1 MVEINSNNSSI
12 NNLPRFFQFSQS
24 ERIIIMNNFKEL
36 TDFLDKYSV
45 KYTIHSDCVEV
56 DGLLCLD
63 NKNLKSLPDS
73 FGNLKINGAGLW
85 LRDNNLTSLP
95 ESFGNLKIRGSL
107 WLGENNLTSLPES
120 FGNLKIG
127 GGLYLNHNNLTSL
140 PESFGN
146 LMINGT
152 LSLGY
157 NKLASLPESFGNLKI
172 GGDLSLSNNKLTS
185 LPESFGNLKIGHD
198 LYLKDNNLTSEPII
212 PSMKQTIEKDWCYI
226 DGIVREIVSRKEIG
240 DLSVIKTHFDFIV
253 GKDNTWAHGKT
264 IEKAIQDYNF
274 KLMEPNPDVLKDL
287 DLDKPMSHEE
297 AINVYR
303 AITRACREGIRQWM
317 SGKTFPEQITIREI
331 INLTQSAYGGNK
343 FKQFFNQ

>member
-1 MVEINSNNSSI
+1 
-12 NNLPRFFQFSQS
+12 
-24 ERIIIMNNFKEL
+24 MNNFKEL
-36 TDFLDKYSV
+36 TLFLDKYSV
-45 KYTIHSDCVEV
+45 KYTIQSDCVEV
-56 DGLLCLD
+56 NGPALVLD
-63 NKNLKSLPDS
+63 SKNLKSLPDS

-127 GGLYLNHNNLTSL
+127 GGLYLNHNELTSL
-140 PESFGN
+140 QESFGN

-172 GGDLSLSNNKLTS
+172 GGDLVLFCNNLTS
-185 LPESFGNLKIGHD
+185 LPESFGNLKIGRD

-212 PSMKQTIEKDWCYI
+212 SSMKQTIEKDWCYI
-226 DGIVREIVSRKEIG
+226 DRIVREIVSRKEVG
-240 DLSVIKTHFDFIV
+240 DLSVIKTPFDFIV
-253 GKDNTWAHGKT
+253 GKGNTWAHGRT
-264 IEKAIQDYNF
+264 IEEAIQDYNF
-274 KLMEPNPDVLKDL
+274 KLRQGNPEDFKDL
-287 DLDKPMSHEE
+287 DIDKPMSHEE

-303 AITRACREGIRQWM
+303 TITRACTEGIRQWM

-331 INLTQSAYGGNK
+331 INLTQSAHGGNK